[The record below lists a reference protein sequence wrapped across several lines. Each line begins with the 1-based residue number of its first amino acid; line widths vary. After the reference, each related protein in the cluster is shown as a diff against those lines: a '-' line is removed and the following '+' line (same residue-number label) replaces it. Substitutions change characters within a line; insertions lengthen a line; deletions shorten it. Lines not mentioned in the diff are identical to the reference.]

1 FNLYRPPR
9 IKAGDA
15 RKAGPWIEHVHALLN
30 ENDAHHTI
38 QWLAHRVQVPQ
49 EKINHALVLGGAM
62 RIGKDTMLEPLKPAV
77 GHWNFKE
84 VSPQHLLGDFNS
96 FARCVILRVNE
107 ARDVGEFN
115 RFKLYDH
122 MKIYAATPPDTMRV
136 NEKYLREHYIFNC
149 MGVIYTTNH
158 KT

>member
-1 FNLYRPPR
+1 
-9 IKAGDA
+9 
-15 RKAGPWIEHVHALLN
+15 
-30 ENDAHHTI
+30 
-38 QWLAHRVQVPQ
+38 
-49 EKINHALVLGGAM
+49 
-62 RIGKDTMLEPLKPAV
+62 
-77 GHWNFKE
+77 
-84 VSPQHLLGDFNS
+84 PQHLLGDFNS

-158 KT
+158 KTDGLYLPADDHRHYVAWSPRVKEDFNEEYWLRIWSYYQEGGFDHVAAYLAELDLTDFNPKAEPKRTTAFWEIVNAGTAPE